1 MCLGLPAKVIE
12 VSPEHEHVVIADVL
26 GEKTRVNVGLIEGG
40 VVSGDWVM
48 LHAGFA
54 MTKIDAAEAEQARQ
68 GLLMMRGPADDG
80 EDEFAG
86 F

>member
-1 MCLGLPAKVIE
+1 MVT
-12 VSPEHEHVVIADVL
+12 ADVL
-26 GEKTRVNVGLIEGG
+26 GEKTKVNVGLIEGG
-40 VVSGDWVM
+40 VVPGDWVM

-54 MTKIDAAEAEQARQ
+54 MTKIDAAEAELARQ

>member
-12 VSPEHEHVVIADVL
+12 LSPEHEHVVTADVL
-26 GEKTRVNVGLIEGG
+26 GEKTKVNVGLIEGG
-40 VVSGDWVM
+40 VVPGDWVM

-54 MTKIDAAEAEQARQ
+54 LNKIDAAEAELARQ

>member
-1 MCLGLPAKVIE
+1 MCLGLPAQVIE
-12 VSPEHEHVVIADVL
+12 VSPEHEHVVTADVL
-26 GEKTRVNVGLIEGG
+26 GEKTKVNVGLIEGG

-48 LHAGFA
+48 LHSGFA

-68 GLLMMRGPADDG
+68 GLLMMRGPGDDG